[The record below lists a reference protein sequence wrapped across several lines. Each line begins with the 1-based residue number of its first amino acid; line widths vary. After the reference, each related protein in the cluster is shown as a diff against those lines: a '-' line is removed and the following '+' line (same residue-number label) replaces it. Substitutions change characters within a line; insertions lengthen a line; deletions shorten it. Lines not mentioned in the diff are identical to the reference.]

1 MLKKRWQKQE
11 GMPMNDLCK
20 THREN
25 HTKTA
30 VELWIFVLD
39 RAEWSRSVVGLYDPH
54 LFYCMITLCF
64 VFYHFISASSIG
76 RYVKKKLSEVDI
88 WFGPYIKIHEALRS
102 AITVCETWISACES
116 LTLHL
121 WKRYS
126 PHPWKGN
133 KFVPKH
139 LQQLAQRIEEV
150 NQ

>member
-1 MLKKRWQKQE
+1 MIYVKHIEKIIQNQLQKCAY
-11 GMPMNDLCK
+11 LCWTERNEAEVLSGCM
-20 THREN
+20 THICF
-25 HTKTA
+25 TA
-30 VELWIFVLD
+30 WLHFVL
-39 RAEWSRSVVGLYDPH
+39 
-54 LFYCMITLCF
+54 F
-64 VFYHFISASSIG
+64 SASSIG